1 MLRGDFEVDIYC
13 GIYHAGFEVGQMKT
27 KVPGTQAS
35 FGKQTAKV
43 FMTGRSQA
51 VRLPAEFRFEGK
63 EVFIRKDERTGEV
76 ILSPRLS
83 WDEIFALLD
92 AAGVPDD
99 FLTPEDRNQGP
110 PQERDWF

>member
-1 MLRGDFEVDIYC
+1 
-13 GIYHAGFEVGQMKT
+13 MKQT
-27 KVPGTQAS
+27 GLGKQTGPGKQAS

-51 VRLPAEFRFEGK
+51 VRLPAEFRFDSK